1 MINPQTHLCF
11 HISSFCIEQV
21 HSIKTAIAEGQA
33 AERKARQKETEQLR
47 RQLDDLNREIPTVT
61 DAVETLRSVSYRA
74 VVWLTGLATLTG
86 VVATYAFLHWF
97 WSIR

>member
-1 MINPQTHLCF
+1 MMAYQTTMRETADTVARH
-11 HISSFCIEQV
+11 SAVSIEQV
-21 HSIKTAIAEGQA
+21 HSIKTAVAEGQA

-74 VVWLTGLATLTG
+74 VVWLTGLQG
-86 VVATYAFLHWF
+86 
-97 WSIR
+97 